1 MYTGVPRM
9 RFVSV
14 RELRSQS
21 ARILG
26 ELDRN
31 EVVVTSNGTPVAILT
46 PVTAESVD
54 IVLRAQRQARA
65 TLAMAELQSGAAR
78 SGLDRLT
85 EMEIESEIELARRD
99 RKRTE

>member
-1 MYTGVPRM
+1 M

-26 ELDRN
+26 ELDRS
-31 EVVVTSNGTPVAILT
+31 EVVVTSNGAPVAILT

-65 TLAMAELQSGAAR
+65 ALALAELQSGAAR
-78 SGLDRLT
+78 RGLDRLT
-85 EMEIESEIELARRD
+85 DMEIESEIESARRN

>member
-1 MYTGVPRM
+1 VYTGVYKV

-26 ELDRN
+26 DLDRS
-31 EVVVTSNGTPVAILT
+31 EVVVTSNGAPVAILT
-46 PVTAESVD
+46 PVTADSVD

-65 TLAMAELQSGAAR
+65 VLAMVELQDEAAR
-78 SGLDRLT
+78 RGLDRLSDV
-85 EMEIESEIELARRD
+85 EIDSEIEAARRE

>member
-1 MYTGVPRM
+1 M

-26 ELDRN
+26 ELDRG
-31 EVVVTSNGTPVAILT
+31 EVVVTSNGAPVAILT
-46 PVTAESVD
+46 PVTADSVD

-65 TLAMAELQSGAAR
+65 ALAVVEMQSGAAR
-78 SGLDRLT
+78 RGLDRLPD
-85 EMEIESEIELARRD
+85 EEIDSEIEAARRE
-99 RKRTE
+99 RRRTE

>member
-1 MYTGVPRM
+1 M

-26 ELDRN
+26 ELDRG
-31 EVVVTSNGTPVAILT
+31 EVIVTSNGAPVAVLT

-65 TLAMAELQSGAAR
+65 VLAMVELQSGAAR
-78 SGLDRLT
+78 RGQDRLT
-85 EMEIESEIELARRD
+85 EEEIESEIVSARRE
-99 RKRTE
+99 RKQAE

>member
-1 MYTGVPRM
+1 M
-9 RFVSV
+9 RFISV

-26 ELDRN
+26 GLDHS
-31 EVVVTSNGTPVAILT
+31 EVVVTSNGAPVAILT

-65 TLAMAELQSGAAR
+65 VLAMAELQSGAAR
-78 SGLDRLT
+78 RGLDRLSDV
-85 EMEIESEIELARRD
+85 EIESEIESARRE

>member
-1 MYTGVPRM
+1 M

-26 ELDRN
+26 ELDRS
-31 EVVVTSNGTPVAILT
+31 EVVVTSNGAPVAILT

-65 TLAMAELQSGAAR
+65 TIAIAELQTGATQR
-78 SGLDRLT
+78 GLDSLSDA
-85 EMEIESEIELARRD
+85 EIESEIEAARRE
-99 RKRTE
+99 RKPTE

>member
-1 MYTGVPRM
+1 MYKV

-26 ELDRN
+26 DLDRS
-31 EVVVTSNGTPVAILT
+31 EVVVTSNGAPVAILT
-46 PVTAESVD
+46 PVTADSVD

-65 TLAMAELQSGAAR
+65 VLAMVELQDEAAR
-78 SGLDRLT
+78 RGLDRLSDV
-85 EMEIESEIELARRD
+85 EIDSEIEAARRE

>member
-1 MYTGVPRM
+1 MYTGVYKV

-26 ELDRN
+26 DLDRS
-31 EVVVTSNGTPVAILT
+31 EVVVTSNGAPVAILT
-46 PVTAESVD
+46 PVTADSVD

-65 TLAMAELQSGAAR
+65 VLAMVELQDEAAR
-78 SGLDRLT
+78 RGLDRLSDV
-85 EMEIESEIELARRD
+85 EIDSEIEAARRE

>member
-1 MYTGVPRM
+1 M

-26 ELDRN
+26 ELDHS
-31 EVVVTSNGTPVAILT
+31 EVVVTSNGAPVAILT
-46 PVTAESVD
+46 PVTADSVD

-65 TLAMAELQSGAAR
+65 VLAMVGLQNEAAR
-78 SGLDRLT
+78 LGLDRLSDAK
-85 EMEIESEIELARRD
+85 IDSEIEASRQE